1 MPVYVQDKASQIIA
15 EMPVVD
21 STEDKN
27 GASLEIGVEIAK
39 KQRARPCQRHV
50 HQSCL
55 SDGSCALQAEIAT
68 QTKFG
73 FYPVID
79 RVCLMQQ
86 QQYAIQQ
93 LVAERM
99 NLGLWEA
106 LVLCIL
112 GH

>member
-1 MPVYVQDKASQIIA
+1 MPVYVEDKASQVIA
-15 EMPVVD
+15 EMPPVD
-21 STEDKN
+21 STEGKN
-27 GASLEIGVEIAK
+27 GAPLEIGVETAK
-39 KQRARPCQRHV
+39 KQRARPYQRDV
-50 HQSCL
+50 CQSCL

-68 QTKFG
+68 QIKFG
-73 FYPVID
+73 FYPATD
-79 RVCLMQQ
+79 RVCLMEQ

-99 NLGLWEA
+99 NLGLREA